1 MAKYRVNVTEKK
13 KNFGSV
19 TVEAGS
25 EEEEE
30 ARELAEEAY
39 SEGNV
44 DWGGKTD
51 FQTGD
56 MEEV

>member
-1 MAKYRVNVTEKK
+1 MAKYRVNFTD

-19 TVEAGS
+19 TVEADS
-25 EEEEE
+25 EEE

>member
-1 MAKYRVNVTEKK
+1 MAKYRVNVTEK
-13 KNFGSV
+13 NYSSV
-19 TVEAGS
+19 TVEADS
-25 EEEEE
+25 EEEE

-44 DWGGKTD
+44 DWGGKTG
-51 FQTGD
+51 FQTGN

>member
-1 MAKYRVNVTEKK
+1 MAKYRVNVIE

-19 TVEAGS
+19 TVEADSG
-25 EEEEE
+25 EE

-44 DWGGKTD
+44 DRGGKTD

>member
-1 MAKYRVNVTEKK
+1 MAKYRVNVPEKT
-13 KNFGSV
+13 FGSV
-19 TVEAGS
+19 TVEADS
-25 EEEEE
+25 EEE

-56 MEEV
+56 IEEV

>member
-1 MAKYRVNVTEKK
+1 MAKYRVNVTEK
-13 KNFGSV
+13 NFGSV
-19 TVEAGS
+19 TVEADS
-25 EEEEE
+25 EEE

-51 FQTGD
+51 FQIGD
-56 MEEV
+56 IKEEV

>member
-1 MAKYRVNVTEKK
+1 MAKWKVNVTE

-19 TVEAGS
+19 TVEADSG
-25 EEEEE
+25 EE

>member
-1 MAKYRVNVTEKK
+1 MAKYRVNVTEK
-13 KNFGSV
+13 NFGSV
-19 TVEAGS
+19 TVEADS
-25 EEEEE
+25 REE

>member
-1 MAKYRVNVTEKK
+1 MAKYRVNVTEK
-13 KNFGSV
+13 NFGSV
-19 TVEAGS
+19 TVEADS
-25 EEEEE
+25 EEE

-56 MEEV
+56 VEEV

>member
-1 MAKYRVNVTEKK
+1 MAKYRINVTEK
-13 KNFGSV
+13 NFGQV
-19 TVEAGS
+19 TVEADS
-25 EEEEE
+25 EEE

>member
-1 MAKYRVNVTEKK
+1 MAKYRVNVTEK
-13 KNFGSV
+13 NFGSV
-19 TVEAGS
+19 TVEADS
-25 EEEEE
+25 EEEE

-44 DWGGKTD
+44 NWGGKTD

-56 MEEV
+56 IEEL

>member
-1 MAKYRVNVTEKK
+1 MAKYRVNVTER
-13 KNFGSV
+13 NYGSV
-19 TVEAGS
+19 TVEADS
-25 EEEEE
+25 EEE

-56 MEEV
+56 IAEVTE

>member
-1 MAKYRVNVTEKK
+1 MAKYRVNVAE

-19 TVEAGS
+19 TVEADS
-25 EEEEE
+25 EEE
-30 ARELAEEAY
+30 ARELAKEAY

-56 MEEV
+56 IEEV

>member
-1 MAKYRVNVTEKK
+1 MAKYRVNVAE
-13 KNFGSV
+13 KNFGAV
-19 TVEAGS
+19 TVEADS
-25 EEEEE
+25 EEE

-56 MEEV
+56 IEEV